1 MYPSSF
7 EYYRAES
14 VREAAK
20 LLKQHPGA
28 KLLAGGHSII
38 PLLKL
43 RQTEVSALI
52 DIGRIA
58 DLRAITGGMIG
69 ACCTYA
75 QVAAASGLPAALT
88 ESASHV
94 GDPAVRARGTIG
106 GGVAHADPAS
116 DLPTVLLALNAKF
129 HISKG
134 RATRVVLANKFF
146 IGLYETAL
154 KEDELLVGIEVEAEA
169 RGTGSAYAK
178 LENPA
183 SRYAMVGAAASVT
196 IVNGVCTAAS
206 VAVGGLTTHAWRS
219 KRVPSALL
227 ETVLDAESIS
237 KAAKKVMK
245 ELPDDLL
252 GDMHASADYRRAMSQ
267 VFVERALTAAAAR
280 AKK

>member
-1 MYPSSF
+1 
-7 EYYRAES
+7 
-14 VREAAK
+14 
-20 LLKQHPGA
+20 
-28 KLLAGGHSII
+28 
-38 PLLKL
+38 
-43 RQTEVSALI
+43 
-52 DIGRIA
+52 
-58 DLRAITGGMIG
+58 
-69 ACCTYA
+69 
-75 QVAAASGLPAALT
+75 
-88 ESASHV
+88 
-94 GDPAVRARGTIG
+94 
-106 GGVAHADPAS
+106 
-116 DLPTVLLALNAKF
+116 
-129 HISKG
+129 
-134 RATRVVLANKFF
+134 
-146 IGLYETAL
+146 
-154 KEDELLVGIEVEAEA
+154 VGIEVEAEA

-227 ETVLDAESIS
+227 ETALDAESIS
-237 KAAKKVMK
+237 KAAKKIMK

>member
-1 MYPSSF
+1 
-7 EYYRAES
+7 
-14 VREAAK
+14 
-20 LLKQHPGA
+20 
-28 KLLAGGHSII
+28 
-38 PLLKL
+38 
-43 RQTEVSALI
+43 
-52 DIGRIA
+52 
-58 DLRAITGGMIG
+58 
-69 ACCTYA
+69 
-75 QVAAASGLPAALT
+75 
-88 ESASHV
+88 
-94 GDPAVRARGTIG
+94 
-106 GGVAHADPAS
+106 VAHADPAS

-227 ETVLDAESIS
+227 ETALDAESIS